1 MRSVLGQADDATALA
16 DVIRDP
22 VRFCRGLLRQD
33 LWPLQ
38 EDILRAVACRSR
50 VAVKAC
56 HASGKTFVAAVAVL
70 WFVTRY
76 RDGIV
81 VTTAP
86 TWTQVEKLLWGE
98 IHRAVQASRIAFPQ
112 LNKTELRLGPRNYA
126 IGLSTNEGVRFQ
138 GFHGR
143 VLIVVDEAPGVKADI
158 WEAIEGIRA
167 GGDVRVLA
175 LGNPT
180 IASGPFHDAFTSN
193 RDGWGTFTIS
203 AFDSP
208 NLDGLSLDDLLALPD
223 PALDH
228 CPRPYLV
235 TRRWV
240 REKYAEWGPGHP
252 LWEARVLG
260 QFPTQAEDALIS
272 LSWLEEAA
280 RRTAGDRGGRLS
292 AGLDVA
298 GPGEDETVLVIAE
311 GGGIIGQH
319 AWADHDPRG
328 AVVAALAPYRHR
340 LDVVNVDAA
349 GIGYYLAKHLQDVG
363 YPVRPVNVAERSSDR
378 ERYANLKAEFY
389 WGLRQRFQAGD
400 VAGLTDERTIGQL
413 AGIRYRH
420 TARGQVE
427 IERKEDARKRG
438 VNSPDRAE
446 AVMLAFARPAVAQ
459 LLFADEAVDSAA
471 TIGAPQPAS
480 WVEQIVQA
488 MPAYFDRGV
497 AANPAQRC
505 GICANRTAD
514 GWCRLRQFTVTPALP
529 ACEFY
534 EPIPASRFGPGT

>member
-1 MRSVLGQADDATALA
+1 MPSALAQADDAAALA
-16 DVIRDP
+16 GVVRDP
-22 VRFCRGLLRQD
+22 VRFCHGLLRQD

-38 EDILRAVACRSR
+38 EAILRAVASRSR

-98 IHRAVQASRIAFPQ
+98 IHRAVQSSRIAFPQ
-112 LNKTELRLGPRNYA
+112 LAKTELRIGPGNYA
-126 IGLSTNEGVRFQ
+126 LGLSTNEGVRFQ

-143 VLIVVDEAPGVKADI
+143 VLIVVDEAPGVKAEI

-180 IASGPFHDAFTSN
+180 IASGPFYDAFTAN
-193 RDGWGTFTIS
+193 REGWCTFTIS

-208 NLDGLSLDDLLALPD
+208 NLAGMNLDELLTLAD
-223 PALDH
+223 PELDQ
-228 CPRPYLV
+228 CVRPYLV

-240 REKYAEWGPGHP
+240 QEKYAEWGPGHP

-272 LSWLEEAA
+272 LAWLEEAA
-280 RRTAGDRGGRLS
+280 RRPAMDRGGRLT

-311 GGGIIGQH
+311 GEGIVGQH
-319 AWADHDPRG
+319 AWADQDPRG
-328 AVVAALAPYRHR
+328 AVIAALAPYRQR

-349 GIGYYLAKHLQDVG
+349 GIGYFLAKHLQDLG
-363 YPVRPVNVAERSSDR
+363 FPVRAVNVGERATDR
-378 ERYANLKAEFY
+378 ERYANLKAELY
-389 WGLRQRFQAGD
+389 WGLRQRFQAGE

-438 VNSPDRAE
+438 VKSPDRAE
-446 AVMLAFARPAVAQ
+446 AVMLALARVTSTQMLWDHEVDADGLVPARDGYAAQ
-459 LLFADEAVDSAA
+459 IDEAIQNMGWSTRRTEDSPTCA
-471 TIGAPQPAS
+471 TCCHFQQSLRRCVLRDFDVAPSLPGCDFYDVVLSQP
-480 WVEQIVQA
+480 
-488 MPAYFDRGV
+488 
-497 AANPAQRC
+497 
-505 GICANRTAD
+505 T
-514 GWCRLRQFTVTPALP
+514 
-529 ACEFY
+529 
-534 EPIPASRFGPGT
+534 

>member
-1 MRSVLGQADDATALA
+1 MRSGLAQADDAAALA
-16 DVIRDP
+16 GVVRDP
-22 VRFCRGLLRQD
+22 VRFCHGLLRQD

-38 EDILRAVACRSR
+38 EAILRAVATRSR

-56 HASGKTFVAAVAVL
+56 HGSGKTFVAAVAVL

-98 IHRAVQASRIAFPQ
+98 IHRAVQSSRIAFPQ
-112 LNKTELRLGPRNYA
+112 LNKTELRIGPGNYA
-126 IGLSTNEGVRFQ
+126 LGLSTNEGIKFQ

-193 RDGWGTFTIS
+193 RDGWCTFTIS

-208 NLDGLSLDDLLALPD
+208 NLAGLTLDDLLGLSD
-223 PALDH
+223 PALDQ

-240 REKYAEWGPGHP
+240 REKYSEWGPGHP

-272 LSWLEEAA
+272 LAWLEDAG
-280 RRTAGDRGGRLS
+280 RRSATDQGGRLA

-298 GPGEDETVLVIAE
+298 GPGESETVLVITEAE
-311 GGGIIGQH
+311 RIVGLQ
-319 AWADHDPRG
+319 AWAEQDARG
-328 AVVAALAPYRHR
+328 AVVAALAPHRDR

-349 GIGYYLAKHLQDVG
+349 GMGYFLAKHLQDVG
-363 YPVRPVNVAERSSDR
+363 FPVRPVNVGERATDR
-378 ERYANLKAEFY
+378 ERYANLKAELY
-389 WGLRQRFQAGD
+389 WGLRQRFQAGE

-427 IERKEDARKRG
+427 IERKEDARKRD
-438 VNSPDRAE
+438 VKSPDRAE
-446 AVMLAFARPAVAQ
+446 AVMLAFARPAVTQVLLADRPIESTAASGNGYDEQ
-459 LLFADEAVDSAA
+459 LRAAVQFTLDTYVPSMTCDGCVHYDRERHWCGARSFVTQPTLA
-471 TIGAPQPAS
+471 SCEYFDARPAGAP
-480 WVEQIVQA
+480 
-488 MPAYFDRGV
+488 
-497 AANPAQRC
+497 
-505 GICANRTAD
+505 
-514 GWCRLRQFTVTPALP
+514 
-529 ACEFY
+529 
-534 EPIPASRFGPGT
+534 

>member
-1 MRSVLGQADDATALA
+1 MRSARAPADDATALA
-16 DVIRDP
+16 SVIRDP

-38 EDILRAVACRSR
+38 EAILRAVASR
-50 VAVKAC
+50 PRTAVKAC

-112 LNKTELRLGPRNYA
+112 LNKTELRIGPGNYA
-126 IGLSTNEGVRFQ
+126 VGLSTDQGVRFQ

-180 IASGPFHDAFTSN
+180 IASGPFHAAFTSN

-208 NLDGLSLDDLLALPD
+208 NLTDLSLDELLALPD
-223 PALDH
+223 SALDE
-228 CPRPYLV
+228 CARPYLV

-240 REKYAEWGPGHP
+240 REKYSEWGPGHP

-272 LSWLEEAA
+272 LAWLEDAA
-280 RRTAGDRGGRLS
+280 RRPAADRGGRLA

-298 GPGEDETVLVIAE
+298 GPGEDETVLVITEAE
-311 GGGIIGQH
+311 GIVGLH
-319 AWADHDPRG
+319 AWADQDPRG

-349 GIGYYLAKHLQDVG
+349 GIGYYLAKHLQDLG
-363 YPVRPVNVAERSSDR
+363 YPVRPVNVGERASDR

-438 VNSPDRAE
+438 VKSPDRAE
-446 AVMLAFARPAVAQ
+446 AVMLAFARPAVTQ
-459 LLFADEAVDSAA
+459 LFLDDRPIESSAPTIHGYDEQLRAA
-471 TIGAPQPAS
+471 LPWALGLPAS
-480 WVEQIVQA
+480 TMTCDGCA
-488 MPAYFDRGV
+488 FYDR
-497 AANPAQRC
+497 AR
-505 GICANRTAD
+505 
-514 GWCRLRQFTVTPALP
+514 GWCKARDFGTQARMPSCEYFEARPAAP
-529 ACEFY
+529 
-534 EPIPASRFGPGT
+534 P

>member
-1 MRSVLGQADDATALA
+1 VG
-16 DVIRDP
+16 
-22 VRFCRGLLRQD
+22 
-33 LWPLQ
+33 
-38 EDILRAVACRSR
+38 
-50 VAVKAC
+50 
-56 HASGKTFVAAVAVL
+56 AVAVL

-98 IHRAVQASRIAFPQ
+98 IHRAVQSSRIAFPA
-112 LNKTELRLGPRNYA
+112 LNKTELRIGPANYA
-126 IGLSTNEGVRFQ
+126 LGLSTNEGIRFQ
-138 GFHGR
+138 GFHGHI
-143 VLIVVDEAPGVKADI
+143 LIIVDEAPGVKADI
-158 WEAIEGIRA
+158 WDAIEGIRA

-180 IASGPFHDAFTSN
+180 IPSGRFYDAFTAN
-193 RDGWGTFTIS
+193 RDGWCTFTIS

-208 NLDGLSLDDLLALPD
+208 NLTGLSLDELLMLSDSDLD
-223 PALDH
+223 E
-228 CPRPYLV
+228 CVRPYLV

-240 REKYAEWGPGHP
+240 RERYSEWGPGHP

-272 LSWLEEAA
+272 LAWLEDAA
-280 RRTAGDRGGRLS
+280 RHPAADHGGRLA

-311 GGGIIGQH
+311 TERIVGLH
-319 AWADHDPRG
+319 AWSDQDPRG

-349 GIGYYLAKHLQDVG
+349 GIGYFLAKHLQDLG
-363 YPVRPVNVAERSSDR
+363 FPVRPVNVGERASDR

-438 VNSPDRAE
+438 VRSPDRAE
-446 AVMLAFARPAVAQ
+446 AVMLAFARPAVGQ
-459 LLFADEAVDSAA
+459 FLFADERSDQRAA
-471 TIGAPQPAS
+471 NEAGHPAG
-480 WVEQIVQA
+480 WVRQVVQA

-497 AANPAQRC
+497 AADPAQRC
-505 GICANRTAD
+505 GTCANRTVE
-514 GWCRLRQFTVTPALP
+514 GWCRPRLFTVTPALP

-534 EPIPASRFGPGT
+534 EPIPASRVGPET

>member
-1 MRSVLGQADDATALA
+1 MPNALAQANEAAALA

-22 VRFCRGLLRQD
+22 VRFCHGLLRQD

-38 EDILRAVACRSR
+38 EAILRAVASRSR

-98 IHRAVQASRIAFPQ
+98 IHRAVQSSRIAFPQ
-112 LNKTELRLGPRNYA
+112 LSKTELRIGPGNYA
-126 IGLSTNEGVRFQ
+126 LGLSTNEGVRFQ

-143 VLIVVDEAPGVKADI
+143 VLIVVDEAPGVKAEI

-180 IASGPFHDAFTSN
+180 IAGGPFYDAFTAN
-193 RDGWGTFTIS
+193 RDGWCTFTIS

-208 NLDGLSLDDLLALPD
+208 NLDGVSLDELLTLAD
-223 PALDH
+223 PELDR
-228 CPRPYLV
+228 CLRPYLV

-272 LSWLEEAA
+272 LAWLEEAA
-280 RRTAGDRGGRLS
+280 RRPAVDRGGSLT

-311 GGGIIGQH
+311 GEGIVGQH
-319 AWADHDPRG
+319 AWADQDPRG
-328 AVVAALAPYRHR
+328 AVIAALAPYRQR
-340 LDVVNVDAA
+340 LEVVNVDAA
-349 GIGYYLAKHLQDVG
+349 GIGYYLAKHLQDLG
-363 YPVRPVNVAERSSDR
+363 FPVRAVNVGERATDR
-378 ERYANLKAEFY
+378 ERYANLKAELY
-389 WGLRQRFQAGD
+389 WGLRRRFQAQEVG
-400 VAGLTDERTIGQL
+400 GLTDERTIGQL

-438 VNSPDRAE
+438 VKSPDRAE
-446 AVMLAFARPAVAQ
+446 AVMLALARVTSAQMLWDQEADAGGLVPARDGYAAQ
-459 LLFADEAVDSAA
+459 IDEAIQNMGWSTRRTEDSPTCA
-471 TIGAPQPAS
+471 TCCHFRPDLRRCALRDFDVAPSLPGCDFWDVVLSQP
-480 WVEQIVQA
+480 
-488 MPAYFDRGV
+488 
-497 AANPAQRC
+497 
-505 GICANRTAD
+505 T
-514 GWCRLRQFTVTPALP
+514 
-529 ACEFY
+529 
-534 EPIPASRFGPGT
+534 